1 MEFISVKEVSIKWNK
16 SERWVQKLCAE
27 GRIDGV
33 QRFGNSWMIPK
44 SAEKPLDLRKRK
56 HQ

>member
-44 SAEKPLDLRKRK
+44 LAEKPLDLRKQK